1 MSDNNPELNDV
12 TLEDFEK
19 DFYNRPDPELPL
31 EPEPDPEDVLEEET
45 LEDDSLA
52 NEETPEDEPEDNPEP
67 PKKKTFQDRIDELT
81 AARREAERQA
91 AELKAR
97 LDALEADK
105 VKPEVKQ
112 EPAPEAKTAPDPNEL
127 NPDGEAKYPLGEFD
141 PAFVRDLVNYE
152 NDQKWAQYKE
162 QLERE
167 AVEKEMAKQA
177 AEAQTALSN
186 EWNQKLEAVQEA
198 LPDIREKG
206 ARLVE
211 EFATLEPAHGEY
223 LATAIMKL
231 PNGPEVLYYLADNP
245 EVAKKIAYSDPLTAA
260 IELGVLNAQY
270 QDTAKSER
278 RVKVSDAP
286 PPPPVRTRG
295 ASGRFSVP
303 GDTDDLDAFEKVFLS
318 KGR

>member
-67 PKKKTFQDRIDELT
+67 PKKKSFQDRIDELT

-97 LDALEADK
+97 LDALEVDK
-105 VKPEVKQ
+105 AKPEVKQ

>member
-1 MSDNNPELNDV
+1 MSDNNELNDT

-19 DFYNRPDPELPL
+19 EFYPKTAEPVQEELPL
-31 EPEPDPEDVLEEET
+31 EPEDVEDEN

-52 NEETPEDEPEDNPEP
+52 NEDDLETDEPEDTPEP

-97 LDALEADK
+97 LDAIEAEK
-105 VKPEVKQ
+105 AKSEVKQ
-112 EPAPEAKTAPDPNEL
+112 EDAPDAKTAPDPNEL
-127 NPDGEAKYPLGEFD
+127 KPDGEAKYPLGEFD

-152 NDQKWAQYKE
+152 NDQKWAQYRE

-167 AVEKEMAKQA
+167 AAEKEMAQRA
-177 AEAQTALSN
+177 ANAQTALSN

-245 EVAKKIAYSDPLTAA
+245 DVAKKIAYSDPLTAA
-260 IELGVLNAQY
+260 VELGVLNAQY
-270 QDTAKSER
+270 QNVAKSEK

-303 GDTDDLDAFEKVFLS
+303 GDTDDLDAFEKTYFS
-318 KGR
+318 R